1 MEYFNFKS
9 SRIAAFHAYIFNMWP
24 QNRGQNL
31 QETTY
36 RLTNIFARPL
46 LIFNQNENT
55 PSEHFWT
62 KG

>member
-9 SRIAAFHAYIFNMWP
+9 SRIVAFHAYIINIWP

-36 RLTNIFARPL
+36 CLTNIFARPL
-46 LIFNQNENT
+46 LIFNQKENT